1 MSLNNASHR
10 QIDWVAA
17 LAPSN
22 AYMVWSI
29 IPHTG
34 LIETEFLIYT
44 KIKSNALQR
53 IDSNSP
59 DHGNLSDKTIQLK
72 LLASVQIIILKR
84 FGS

>member
-10 QIDWVAA
+10 QIDRVAA

-34 LIETEFLIYT
+34 LIETEF
-44 KIKSNALQR
+44 
-53 IDSNSP
+53 
-59 DHGNLSDKTIQLK
+59 
-72 LLASVQIIILKR
+72 
-84 FGS
+84 